1 MLYMF
6 LENGFEETEAL
17 ATLDFIRRAK
27 IDIKT
32 VSDLDIVCGAHD
44 IKVKSD
50 ISFCDVD
57 LLKME
62 GIILP
67 GGQPGS
73 DNLNANSK
81 VKEIIKYAYKN
92 NLLIC
97 AICAAPYIL
106 GKMGYLKG
114 INATA
119 YPDYQK
125 DLEGAIIS
133 DKKAVRDKNF
143 ITAMGMGASFDFG
156 YEIVKYL
163 KDDKLAKKIK
173 ESIFADWYG

>member
-1 MLYMF
+1 
-6 LENGFEETEAL
+6 
-17 ATLDFIRRAK
+17 
-27 IDIKT
+27 
-32 VSDLDIVCGAHD
+32 
-44 IKVKSD
+44 
-50 ISFCDVD
+50 
-57 LLKME
+57 
-62 GIILP
+62 
-67 GGQPGS
+67 
-73 DNLNANSK
+73 
-81 VKEIIKYAYKN
+81 
-92 NLLIC
+92 
-97 AICAAPYIL
+97 
-106 GKMGYLKG
+106 MGYLKG

>member
-32 VSDLDIVCGAHD
+32 VSDHETVCGAHD
-44 IKVKSD
+44 IKVKRD
-50 ISFCDVD
+50 ISFDGVELD
-57 LLKME
+57 KIK

-73 DNLNANSK
+73 DNLNSNAK
-81 VKEIIKYAYKN
+81 VKEILKYCYEN
-92 NLLIC
+92 GLLIC

-114 INATA
+114 LKATA

-125 DLEGAIIS
+125 DLEGAMIS
-133 DKKAVRDKNF
+133 DKKAVCDKNF

-156 YEIVKYL
+156 YEIVKYF
-163 KDDKLAKKIK
+163 KGEDLAKKIK
-173 ESIFADWYG
+173 ESIFAD